1 MRKNNKYSFETKL
14 EAIRMKDKGYSQR
27 EILTA
32 LGIKSPTQLKTWWN
46 KYLEGGE
53 ELLLADNRG
62 KHNKPRKGRTK
73 TKFASI
79 EEENAYLKAEVEWLK
94 KSIIQKWGKLP

>member
-14 EAIRMKDKGYSQR
+14 EAIRMKDKGYSHK
-27 EILTA
+27 EIMNK
-32 LGIKSPTQLKTWWN
+32 LGIKSPTQIKNWWN
-46 KYLEGGE
+46 KYLEGGD

-62 KHNKPRKGRTK
+62 KHNSVRRGRPK
-73 TKFASI
+73 TKFTSI
-79 EEENAYLKAEVEWLK
+79 EEENKYLKAEVEWLK